1 MSMEHDPERDRPV
14 STAGLSGPTL
24 DPDES
29 EALPAACREIETV
42 LIDFHFASATSAQR
56 AHIRGH
62 LLTCQTCLSRYLTL
76 KEDIDAG
83 AEEKLVPSEQQRRR
97 LRADVAQLFRPT
109 LSVRARQWL
118 GQPVQRGYAM
128 TGAAVF
134 ATVLV
139 LLLAGLGPS
148 SRGGTGDLGATHL
161 AKVQPLVPQTSEG
174 DSIPGAE
181 PDEAMAVV
189 APQGPRLRHQRPRNC
204 LYPEP
209 QSAMLAQPRMA
220 VDSARPE
227 AASLT
232 FY

>member
-1 MSMEHDPERDRPV
+1 MSMEHDPDRDHSV
-14 STAGLSGPTL
+14 SNSGLLDPTL

-29 EALPAACREIETV
+29 EALPAACREIQTV

-62 LLTCQTCLSRYLTL
+62 LLTCQTCLSCYLTL

-83 AEEKLVPSEQQRRR
+83 AEAELVPSEQQRRR
-97 LRADVAQLFRPT
+97 LRTDVAQLFHPA
-109 LSVRARQWL
+109 LAVRARQWL

-128 TGAAVF
+128 TGAVMF

-139 LLLAGLGPS
+139 LLVAGLGPS
-148 SRGGTGDLGATHL
+148 GHGGAVDLTTGRL
-161 AKVQPLVPQTSEG
+161 AKVQPLVPQTADT
-174 DSIPGAE
+174 DSIRGTD
-181 PDEAMAVV
+181 PDEATAVV
-189 APQGPRLRHQRPRNC
+189 APLGPRLRHQRPRNC

-209 QSAMLAQPRMA
+209 QSAMLAQPRTA

-232 FY
+232 YY